1 MKGTNMKNYR
11 CTEKEKQNE
20 PDFIF
25 NIEKYYRRKE
35 KQ

>member
-1 MKGTNMKNYR
+1 MKNYR

-20 PDFIF
+20 SDFIF
-25 NIEKYYRRKE
+25 NIKKSYTRKE